1 MRTAVLIATC
11 LLSAPALAAD
21 GNTHCFTGYGYE
33 LESNRFAY
41 TEHHEQ
47 MLDDAGRP
55 VDWTVTYRDPD
66 GEVIARKTLDFSH
79 NEFVPVYRMRMIDSG
94 YVEGIER
101 DASGW
106 RMFRR
111 DGENA
116 EHETEPF
123 ELTDNLA
130 ADSGFHPFLQ
140 SRFDTLM
147 DGETRHF
154 RFAAAGRQSAFDL
167 QVARIEDTKFEGETA
182 VRFEAELDMWL
193 VSFFVDSLVLT
204 YDPHT
209 RELLEYRGIGNLH
222 DAEGETYPVRVAYYS
237 EPPDEAGDVATS
249 CGGD

>member
-1 MRTAVLIATC
+1 MRTVVLIATC
-11 LLSAPALAAD
+11 LLCTPALAAD
-21 GNTHCFTGYGYE
+21 GNKHCFTGYGYQ
-33 LESNRFAY
+33 LESNEFRY

-47 MLDDAGRP
+47 TLDDDGRP

-79 NEFVPVYRMRMIDSG
+79 DEFVPVYEMRMVDSG
-94 YVEGIER
+94 YLEGIER
-101 DASGW
+101 DEDGW

-111 DGENA
+111 NGENA
-116 EHETEPF
+116 ERETEAF
-123 ELTDNLA
+123 ELTENLA

-140 SRFDTLM
+140 SRFETLM
-147 DGETRHF
+147 DGETRRF
-154 RFAAAGRQSAFDL
+154 RFAAAGRQSVIDL
-167 QVARIEDTKFEGETA
+167 RATRIEDTEFEGETA

-204 YDPHT
+204 YDPDT

-237 EPPDEAGDVATS
+237 EPPSEAGDVDTA
-249 CGGD
+249 CGG

>member
-1 MRTAVLIATC
+1 MRTVVLIATC
-11 LLSAPALAAD
+11 LLCAPALAAD
-21 GNTHCFTGYGYE
+21 SNKHCFTGYGYQ
-33 LESNRFAY
+33 LESNEFRY
-41 TEHHEQ
+41 TEQHEQ
-47 MLDDAGRP
+47 TLDDDGRP
-55 VDWTVTYRDPD
+55 VDWKVTYRDPA

-79 NEFVPVYRMRMIDSG
+79 NEFVPVYEMRMVDSG

-101 DASGW
+101 DEDGW

-111 DGENA
+111 EGENA
-116 EHETEPF
+116 ERETETF

-147 DGETRHF
+147 DGDTRRF
-154 RFAAAGRQSAFDL
+154 RFAAAGRQSVIDL
-167 QVARIEDTKFEGETA
+167 RATRIEDTEFEGETA

-204 YDPHT
+204 YDPDT

-237 EPPDEAGDVATS
+237 EPPPEAGDVDTA
-249 CGGD
+249 CDG